1 MIIKRNVLWAALF
14 IIPAVELFG
23 FILVSSWFGVSKT
36 LLLLISTSLIGL
48 LMMRFEGSKVLQDSR
63 QQMQEGRI
71 PGRTMLD
78 GLCIF
83 FGGLLL
89 IIPGF
94 ITDIIGFTLVF
105 PLTRPLYRGVL
116 LKWIEKKMK
125 NGTFTYYKR

>member
-1 MIIKRNVLWAALF
+1 MIRNKWMWAALF

-23 FILVSSWFGVSKT
+23 FIFVADQLGVFKT
-36 LLLLISTSLIGL
+36 LLLMLSTSVIGL
-48 LMMRFEGSKVLQDSR
+48 LMMRFEGNKVLHDSKKH
-63 QQMQEGRI
+63 MQEGRV

-89 IIPGF
+89 ILPGF
-94 ITDIIGFTLVF
+94 VMDIIGFTLVF
-105 PLTRPLYRGVL
+105 PLTRPLYRIFL

-125 NGTFTYYKR
+125 NGTFTYYRR

>member
-1 MIIKRNVLWAALF
+1 MIRNKWIWAALF

-23 FILVSSWFGVSKT
+23 FIFVADQLGIFKT
-36 LLLLISTSLIGL
+36 LLLMLATSVIGL
-48 LMMRFEGSKVLQDSR
+48 LMMRFEGNKVLQDSKAH
-63 QQMQEGRI
+63 MQEGRV

-89 IIPGF
+89 ILPGF
-94 ITDIIGFTLVF
+94 VMDIVGFTLVF
-105 PLTRPLYRGVL
+105 PLTRPVYRLFL

-125 NGTFTYYKR
+125 NGTFTFYRR

>member
-1 MIIKRNVLWAALF
+1 VV
-14 IIPAVELFG
+14 PAVELFG
-23 FILVSSWFGVSKT
+23 FIFVSSYIGAPKT
-36 LLLLISTSLIGL
+36 LLLLLSTSVIGL
-48 LMMRFEGSKVLQDSR
+48 LMMRFEGKKVLQDSR
-63 QQMQEGRI
+63 QQMQEGRV

-89 IIPGF
+89 ILPGF

-105 PLTRPLYRGVL
+105 PLIRPIYRGFL

-125 NGTFTYYKR
+125 NGTFTVYRR